1 MEPMMK
7 LGKVFI
13 QPSNIVVKK
22 MKILITGSSGFI
34 GKALLPQ
41 LKEHDHEVYLL
52 ERYVTGRYLLG
63 ITNRVFFADLR
74 DYSSVHK
81 IVQKVQPE
89 AVIHLASISP
99 VSYSYNHPQEVF
111 EVNALGTINLAE
123 ACLHEISDFKHF
135 LFAGTSEEYGNQ
147 DKFPITEDAELR
159 PNSPYSVSKVAA
171 DKYLQYM
178 HAAYGF
184 PVTILRPFNTYG
196 REDNTHFVVERT
208 ITQMLQ
214 SKTVG
219 LGDPTPTRDFL
230 YVTDHVHA
238 YLACLD
244 NPKAKGDVFNFCTGH
259 EISIKGLVELI
270 SELTGF
276 KGEIRWNTIP
286 VRPLD
291 IKKLVGSY
299 EKAKRVLGWEP
310 KISLKKGLK
319 KTVDFWRSKISPTKE
334 IRP

>member
-1 MEPMMK
+1 
-7 LGKVFI
+7 
-13 QPSNIVVKK
+13 

-41 LKEHDHEVYLL
+41 LKELNHEVYLL

-63 ITNRVFFADLR
+63 ERNRVFFADLR
-74 DYSSVHK
+74 DYSSVRK
-81 IVQKVQPE
+81 IVQKIQPE

-99 VSYSYNHPQEVF
+99 VSYSYDHPQEVF
-111 EVNALGTINLAE
+111 AVNTLGTINLAE

-147 DKFPITEDAELR
+147 DKFPITEDAELK

-171 DKYLQYM
+171 DKYLRYM
-178 HAAYGF
+178 YAAYGF
-184 PVTILRPFNTYG
+184 PITILRPFNTYG
-196 REDNTHFVVERT
+196 RVDNTHFVVERV

-214 SKTVG
+214 SKTVR

-230 YVTDHVHA
+230 YISDHTRA

-244 NPKAKGDVFNFCTGH
+244 NPKAKGDVFNFCTGR
-259 EISIKGLVELI
+259 EISIRDLVELI

-286 VRPLD
+286 ARPLD
-291 IKKLVGSY
+291 IKKLVGSF

-310 KISLKKGLK
+310 KISLEKGLK
-319 KTVDFWRSKISPTKE
+319 KTVDFWRSKISSARKAK
-334 IRP
+334 RDK